1 MKITNG
7 QLFNI
12 KNVLFRP
19 ESFMYNGDI
28 TQIMAVR
35 NALKFNVEEL
45 QKADQVLQSLIQDI
59 LKELQNEYVA
69 ANKATKEDD
78 NFKIKTGY
86 EEDFNKDFQ
95 GKLDELAVQE
105 VELNNFQTYSK
116 EKFDLFMEKN
126 DGLLKEADIRIL
138 EMFIKQE

>member
-138 EMFIKQE
+138 EMFIK